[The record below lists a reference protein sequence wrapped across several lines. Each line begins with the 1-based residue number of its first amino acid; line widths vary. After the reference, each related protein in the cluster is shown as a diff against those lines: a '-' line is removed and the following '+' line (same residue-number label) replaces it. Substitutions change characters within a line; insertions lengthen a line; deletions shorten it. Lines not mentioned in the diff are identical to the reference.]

1 MLVRSRSLALSHNL
15 LAWLVALNLLFAL
28 LLGLVFGLTF
38 LLDHIV
44 APRMNDP
51 RELAEIQA
59 NLPAIRAVMLIAIGT
74 SGVAHLLLKRLA
86 AIVASVREG
95 TPFLAENADRLRA
108 IAWLLLG
115 IQLLDLGFAWV
126 DYALVSDD
134 YFRWSFTITP
144 WLAILLLFV
153 LARVFREGTR
163 MSEDL
168 EGTV

>member
-1 MLVRSRSLALSHNL
+1 MPVQSRSLALSHAVL
-15 LAWLVALNLLFAL
+15 TWLVALNLLAAL
-28 LLGLVFGLTF
+28 LFAIVFGLTF
-38 LLDHIV
+38 LLDQLV
-44 APRMNDP
+44 GPRMSDP
-51 RELAEIQA
+51 RDLLELKA
-59 NLPAIRAVMLIAIGT
+59 NLPAIRAVLVIAVGT
-74 SGVAHLLLKRLA
+74 SGVAHFLLKRLA
-86 AIVASVREG
+86 AIVATVREG

-115 IQLLDLGFAWV
+115 IQMLDLCFAWV
-126 DYALVSDD
+126 DYAMVSDEA
-134 YFRWSFTITP
+134 FRWSFTITP